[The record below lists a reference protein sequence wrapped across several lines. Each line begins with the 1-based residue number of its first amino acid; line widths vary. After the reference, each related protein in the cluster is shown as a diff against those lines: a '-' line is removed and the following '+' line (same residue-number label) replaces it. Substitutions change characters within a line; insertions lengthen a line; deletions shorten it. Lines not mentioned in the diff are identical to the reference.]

1 MLFRSDFQY
10 LAVMA
15 YVHRD
20 FDNELFE
27 LQENLATFT
36 KRPVTVGYG
45 PRFLHSTGQFHKG
58 GPQAAVFIQIV
69 SKYSDADLKGP
80 IVPGQKFSFARLIS
94 AQADGDRIALEKR
107 QRTVIVIEVSD
118 IKKAIA
124 ELNKLI
130 VAA

>member
-1 MLFRSDFQY
+1 
-10 LAVMA
+10 
-15 YVHRD
+15 
-20 FDNELFE
+20 
-27 LQENLATFT
+27 
-36 KRPVTVGYG
+36 
-45 PRFLHSTGQFHKG
+45 
-58 GPQAAVFIQIV
+58 
-69 SKYSDADLKGP
+69 ADLNGP

-118 IKKAIA
+118 TKKALA